1 MANARRGESHPDL
14 LPFLEDPASYPHRPE
29 HVRMIHTHIS
39 YVAIVPPFA
48 YKVKKPVDFGFLDFS
63 TLEARRRYCEIE
75 IDLNARLC
83 AGVYEQVVPIALD
96 GGALRFGSGEK
107 VVEYALRMRALEDG
121 AFLDERIAQVGRNEV
136 DRIVAKLGDFYAG
149 QARSAEIAAWGRTE
163 RLAVNTDEN
172 FAQTEDA
179 VGDLVSRPAHR
190 AIRTFTRGFYEYMAS
205 LLARRRAGGHIV
217 DGHGDLHLAHVHL
230 TPASLCIFDCIEFNE
245 RFRYLDVAN
254 DVAFL
259 AMDMDMH
266 ERPDLARYLVD
277 RMAQV
282 LADPELP
289 ALMDF
294 YKCYRALVRA
304 KVEGMRSEQPE
315 VPDAERAASRERA
328 RHYYRLALRYALA
341 GSEPIVIVFMGRVG
355 TGKTTQAERL
365 ADALGWPCVS
375 SDRVRKEAAGVPLH
389 VRGSEAERSRLYAR
403 HMTERT
409 YATMR
414 SDALAHVRSGR
425 GVLLDATYGDRH
437 QRDALR
443 DALAPQ
449 GIRWFFVE
457 LTGSDAVLRD
467 RLRQRA
473 DASDVISDARLEDFE
488 RLSERF
494 APPDALEDA
503 HHVVVDTDDASEEDT
518 MLEVLET
525 LVHLGWERRG
535 AGDEAPQEQEV

>member
-29 HVRMIHTHIS
+29 RVRMIHTHIS
-39 YVAIVPPFA
+39 YVAVVPPFA

-83 AGVYEQVVPIALD
+83 AGVYEEVVPITFED
-96 GGALRFGSGEK
+96 GALRFGSGGT
-107 VVEYALRMRALEDG
+107 VVEYAIRMRALEDG
-121 AFLDERIAQVGRNEV
+121 GFLDERIDRVGRDEV
-136 DRIVAKLGDFYAG
+136 DRIVSKLGDFYAG
-149 QARSAEIAAWGRTE
+149 QGRSAEIAAWGRIE
-163 RLAVNTDEN
+163 RLEVNTDEN
-172 FAQTEDA
+172 FAQTEEA
-179 VGDLVSRPAHR
+179 IGDLVSRAAHR
-190 AIRTFTRGFYEYMAS
+190 AIRTFTQGFYEHMTP
-205 LLARRRAGGHIV
+205 LLNRRRAGGHIV

-230 TPASLCIFDCIEFNE
+230 TPESLCIFDCIEFNE

-277 RMAQV
+277 RMAQA
-282 LADPELP
+282 LADPELH

-294 YKCYRALVRA
+294 YKCYRAVVRA
-304 KVEGMRSEQPE
+304 KIEGMRSEQPE
-315 VPDAERAASRERA
+315 VPEAERTASRDRA
-328 RHYYRLALRYALA
+328 RRHYRLALRYAVA
-341 GSEPIVIVFMGRVG
+341 GSEPIVIVLMGRVG

-365 ADALGWPCVS
+365 ADALGWPCAS

-403 HMTERT
+403 DMTERT

-414 SDALAHVRSGR
+414 DDALANVRRDR
-425 GVLLDATYGDRH
+425 GMLLDATYGDRR

-443 DALAPQ
+443 DALAGAGVPLY
-449 GIRWFFVE
+449 FVE

-473 DASDVISDARLEDFE
+473 EASDVISDARLEDFE

-503 HHVVVDTDDASEEDT
+503 RHVLVDTDDVPEEDT

-525 LVHLGWERRG
+525 LVHLGWERPRR
-535 AGDEAPQEQEV
+535 A